1 MSVTEK
7 HIEQILSGAKTVYF
21 LGAGASNASRFE
33 LPTMDRFF
41 SKEDLPLDDF
51 PELHRFMKSHFR
63 HTCAE
68 APGLEDVITYL
79 ELALDRFGSFGKHI
93 DTYLYAAR
101 EEFNRY
107 VMRRLAYSPV
117 EGKYSC
123 SRFEK
128 LLRHLRPSDSL
139 VTLNYDLIVESTL
152 DENDFRLDKMA
163 ELLNPTI
170 RATAPAGLHKWEF
183 ENGWYLKLHGSINW
197 YYCSNPDCVGRQFIT
212 VLETHRRDIP
222 PFCNSC
228 GSAIEM
234 VIVPP
239 TMNKAFGKYPRL
251 GAIWSIVQRELASST
266 CIVFI
271 GVGFR
276 LSDYYLSW
284 LIKSSC
290 VGKEHAERLVVLVDK
305 DEELPDRVEELVGK
319 RPVYCGSLKSYI
331 SALSKMGHAREYG

>member
-79 ELALDRFGSFGKHI
+79 ELALDRFGS
-93 DTYLYAAR
+93 
-101 EEFNRY
+101 
-107 VMRRLAYSPV
+107 
-117 EGKYSC
+117 
-123 SRFEK
+123 
-128 LLRHLRPSDSL
+128 
-139 VTLNYDLIVESTL
+139 
-152 DENDFRLDKMA
+152 
-163 ELLNPTI
+163 
-170 RATAPAGLHKWEF
+170 
-183 ENGWYLKLHGSINW
+183 
-197 YYCSNPDCVGRQFIT
+197 
-212 VLETHRRDIP
+212 
-222 PFCNSC
+222 
-228 GSAIEM
+228 
-234 VIVPP
+234 
-239 TMNKAFGKYPRL
+239 FGKYPRL